1 MKNTL
6 LSLLFLSLFN
16 LCVAQSDTRV
26 GHFDIM
32 KANADYEQEAKHYY
46 EQNWLLFRKEA
57 LKQKAISDYKLMYT
71 EPDSTKT
78 FSIILYT
85 EFQNKTAYDNVEAAF
100 SPIMKG
106 LRPNGPNM
114 LSNVK
119 RSDFILSRSSYD
131 VKIQ

>member
-6 LSLLFLSLFN
+6 LPLLFLFLLN
-16 LCVAQSDTRV
+16 HCLAQSESRV

-32 KANADYEQEAKHYY
+32 KADAKYEQETKHYY

-57 LKQKAISDYKLMYT
+57 KKQNAISDYKLMYT
-71 EPDSTKT
+71 EPDSTNT

-85 EFQNKTAYDNVEAAF
+85 EFQDQTASDNVEEAF

-114 LSNVK
+114 LNDVK
-119 RSDFILSRSSYD
+119 RSEFILSRFSYD
-131 VKIQ
+131 VKIK